1 MANLESDF
9 DDPKIVRKIKE
20 ADLGNLVTQSRL
32 STPKSTPFY
41 PGIQIGY
48 HLKPQPSL
56 GATNYEQVFSLNSF
70 PLSGFYRVGVGLE
83 FGINP
88 QKSEGHISVDLDF
101 GIQKAL
107 PWHSYLD
114 IFMEGGINRI
124 SFYQAEIIS
133 FFYGIGLRMGVGIAF
148 KRLHL
153 TAGLLLKTEQLDL
166 AGRTLTLNYLTFEL
180 RIGL

>member
-1 MANLESDF
+1 MSNLEAEF

-20 ADLGNLVTQSRL
+20 ADLVNLVTLPLL
-32 STPKSTPFY
+32 SKPKTIPFY

-70 PLSGFYRVGVGLE
+70 PISGFYRVGIGLE

-88 QKSEGHISVDLDF
+88 QESEGHISVDLDF

-114 IFMEGGINRI
+114 VFIEGGINRI
-124 SFYQAEIIS
+124 SFYQAEIFS
-133 FFYGIGLRMGVGIAF
+133 FFYGAGLRMGVGIAF

-153 TAGLLLKTEQLDL
+153 TAGLVAKTEQVDL
-166 AGRTLTLNYLTFEL
+166 AGRTLALNYLTFEL